1 MSWGASKVGR
11 VAQYINSTEGLLYS
25 AARTVKLYRIPR
37 GPAILAKSEVSWRIQ
52 AKEICTVSSPYVKR
66 FPTSWHW
73 GVWHFLAVHDGD
85 PNCRLLEVTSNHRR
99 LRCDSVQHQ
108 LGREQDQYRG
118 SGVQIQLV
126 STVFMGRKPLKAHV
140 THPFG
145 ENFGDR
151 SSIPRLRRSQDC
163 HRYRISWWTRRCL
176 WIPFGRCSPGMEAVP
191 PPAVLKLSTWMM
203 RWELSL
209 IKMENSLCTCV
220 QWTQQV
226 YDILM
231 DFSTRRSIKR
241 IWTFEVWWVWQGL
254 RAFGETFAELWEPQ
268 EPTPLEKETHLRKL
282 QFLGFHPI
290 FHPLEGS
297 FFQWAS
303 RWLMWS
309 RHPTLI
315 RWHSQLEDILKELCV
330 LQLFLGLSIS
340 AFVVFLISKERIFIK
355 FLPIAGLV
363 DNNVVLK
370 DRWLQRTLDPN
381 WPRARQVKK
390 IVPWIK
396 LRRWAFGAGICL
408 GGPWVIGRW
417 MQVFGFSLG
426 FSDSL
431 EMSTKE
437 EHVLWYVYDIYIYT
451 QIFVYSIC

>member
-1 MSWGASKVGR
+1 MTGNSGKGWSKLKHSGKGKR
-11 VAQYINSTEGLLYS
+11 
-25 AARTVKLYRIPR
+25 
-37 GPAILAKSEVSWRIQ
+37 
-52 AKEICTVSSPYVKR
+52 TVSSPYVKR

-108 LGREQDQYRG
+108 LGREQDQYGG

-163 HRYRISWWTRRCL
+163 RLYRISWWTRRCL

-191 PPAVLKLSTWMM
+191 PPAVLRLSTWMM
-203 RWELSL
+203 RWELLL

-220 QWTQQV
+220 QWTQEV
-226 YDILM
+226 YDILI

-254 RAFGETFAELWEPQ
+254 RTFGETFAELWEPQ
-268 EPTPLEKETHLRKL
+268 ESTPFEKETNIRKL

-303 RWLMWS
+303 RWLMWW
-309 RHPTLI
+309 RHPALI
-315 RWHSQLEDILKELCV
+315 RWHSQFWHPEGTLRSST
-330 LQLFLGLSIS
+330 FLGLSIS

-363 DNNVVLK
+363 DNNMVLK

-396 LRRWAFGAGICL
+396 LRRLGIWSRDLFGWTLGNWQVNAGL
-408 GGPWVIGRW
+408 WLF
-417 MQVFGFSLG
+417 FGFFWFAWDVYKG
-426 FSDSL
+426 RTCI
-431 EMSTKE
+431 M
-437 EHVLWYVYDIYIYT
+437 VCIWYIYIYT
-451 QIFVYSIC
+451 NICV